1 MRRLSLVF
9 LVLTCLCPAPA
20 RADSPH
26 AQSDLA
32 TNAALQYWMAF
43 SQMPTLDSDQEKH
56 FAAGSPVNF
65 DDPAVQR
72 LIASSHQSLLFLQ
85 RGAALE
91 RCDWGLEYKDGISLL
106 LPHLSKS
113 RDLARLASLRARQ
126 SFEQGHYGAARGD
139 AMSMMTLARH
149 MGRDPIMI
157 CLLVRIAIE
166 GMVIDLVAPYVPD
179 LKASYSQAAA
189 QFDSL
194 PAAATL
200 KDTIPVEKKYFA
212 GWIAAKLKDEEARS
226 PGAWRD
232 LWRALSTGEGV
243 ESPEAIKKVDSISQA
258 IKMVEDILPIYD
270 ELERFVVMPNDQFDA
285 QYPAFKQKTKAEF
298 PLAGLI
304 VPAVDQLRAKE
315 QRHQT
320 RMAMLLAGIAV
331 AEGGPDKLKEI
342 KDPFGSGPF
351 EYRAL
356 DKGFELKS
364 KLQFEGQPVTL
375 TIGQRK

>member
-1 MRRLSLVF
+1 MRRLF
-9 LVLTCLCPAPA
+9 LTFLLLTYISPALA
-20 RADSPH
+20 TADSPH

-32 TNAALQYWMAF
+32 ANAALQYWMAF

-56 FAAGSPVNF
+56 FASGSAVNF

-72 LIASSHQSLLFLQ
+72 VIASSHQSLLFLQ
-85 RGAALE
+85 RGAALP

-106 LPHLSKS
+106 LPYLSKS

-126 SFEQGHYGAARGD
+126 NFEQAHYGAARGD
-139 AMSMMTLARH
+139 STAMMTLARH
-149 MGRDPIMI
+149 IGRDPIMI
-157 CLLVRIAIE
+157 CLLVRIGIE
-166 GMVIDLVAPYVPD
+166 GMVIDVVAPYVPE
-179 LKASYSQAAA
+179 LKASYSQALA
-189 QFDSL
+189 QFTSL

-200 KDTIPVEKKYFA
+200 KDTIPVEKKFFA
-212 GWIAAKLKDEEARS
+212 TWIATKLKDDEARS
-226 PGAWRD
+226 PGAWRE
-232 LWRALSTGEGV
+232 LWRGITTGEGV
-243 ESPEAIKKVDSISQA
+243 EAPEAVKKVDSIAQA
-258 IKMVEDILPIYD
+258 IKMVEDLLPIYD
-270 ELERFVVMPNDQFDA
+270 DLERFVVMPNDQFDA
-285 QYPAFKQKTKAEF
+285 QYPAFKQKIKAEF
-298 PLAGLI
+298 PLAGMI

-315 QRHQT
+315 QRHQA

-331 AEGGPDKLKEI
+331 AESGPDKLKEI

-375 TIGQRK
+375 AIGQRK